1 MNYSS
6 LIAGVMNWGIWG
18 KNFDLNE
25 FEKLIHSYIEQNI
38 YSFDHADIYGGYTTE
53 EAFGKALKKSSIKRE
68 KIQLITKCGIKY
80 VTDKRDYSIKHY
92 DYSKEYIVWSVNE
105 SLKNLQTDY
114 LDLLLLHRPSP
125 LLQPEEVAEAVSAL
139 KQSGKIKHFGLS
151 NFLPH
156 QTDLVKKHIDVE
168 VNQIQFSATHHYPLT
183 DGQLDFM
190 LLNKIQPM
198 AWNPLGSIFKDDNEQ
213 TTRLKEL
220 LTDLIIKYEV
230 SADILLLS
238 WIKQHPSNVIPVVGT
253 TNLDRI
259 KNLNKTN
266 KFKLELEDWFKIWTT
281 SMGHKVP

>member
-151 NFLPH
+151 NFLPL

-168 VNQIQFSATHHYPLT
+168 VNQIQFSATHHYPLS

>member
-92 DYSKEYIVWSVNE
+92 DYTKEYIVWSVNE

>member
-25 FEKLIHSYIEQNI
+25 FEKLIHSYLEQSI

-53 EAFGKALKKSSIKRE
+53 EAFGTALKKSSIKRE

-80 VTDKRDYSIKHY
+80 VSDKRDYSIKHY

-125 LLQPEEVAEAVSAL
+125 LIQPEEVAEAVSAL
-139 KQSGKIKHFGLS
+139 KHSGKIKHFGLS

-156 QTDLVKKHIDVE
+156 QTDLVKKYIDIE

-190 LLNKIQPM
+190 FLNKIQPM

-213 TTRLKEL
+213 TSRLKEL

>member
-168 VNQIQFSATHHYPLT
+168 VNQIQFSATHHYPLS